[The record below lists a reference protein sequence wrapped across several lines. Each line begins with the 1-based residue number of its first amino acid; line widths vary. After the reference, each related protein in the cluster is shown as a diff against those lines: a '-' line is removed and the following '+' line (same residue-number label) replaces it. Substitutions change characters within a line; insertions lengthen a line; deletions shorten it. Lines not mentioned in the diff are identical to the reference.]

1 MRMWLRCRVKT
12 QIDEASIMEYE
23 TLIILFDY
31 ALRMLYEKDYDLF
44 ITKKPERT
52 FEGRLAIYLQKA
64 YDSEFQKD
72 FRIDIEYNREG
83 GDVKRRHPGEERGW
97 TEPDIILHRRNS
109 PENIFCC
116 ELKLDENE
124 FNNDSVRM
132 KDAVRERYYQ
142 FGVNLYSIRP
152 WGTELSVFMRADDYV
167 REEKYQ
173 FSLYDRKLIYR
184 NQQRVWHYK
193 DGEWHYI

>member
-1 MRMWLRCRVKT
+1 
-12 QIDEASIMEYE
+12 MEYE
-23 TLIILFDY
+23 NLMGLFDH
-31 ALRMLYEKDYDLF
+31 ALQMLYEKDFDLF
-44 ITKKPERT
+44 ITHAQERT
-52 FEGRLAIYLQKA
+52 FAGRLAIYLQQA
-64 YDSEFQKD
+64 YDPNLQKD

-83 GDVKRRHPGEERGW
+83 RGSKYRHPGEKGGW
-97 TEPDIILHRRNS
+97 IAPDIVLHKRSN

-116 ELKLDENE
+116 EMKLDEDE
-124 FNNDSVRM
+124 FNEDSIRIR
-132 KDAVRERYYQ
+132 DAVRERYYQ

-167 REEKYQ
+167 REEKYK

-193 DGEWHYI
+193 DGKWHYI